1 MTHLPSLRTFGP
13 RIMLGSAVL
22 LASCGYS
29 PLYAPAS
36 GGGQAASKVQIGKVE
51 VNQRELNVGERR
63 SAQTVAQE
71 LKLSFPNSGMEMD
84 TVEVRIAEQT
94 STLAVERTAI
104 MQRAQINLTGYITLT
119 NPNGDRLL
127 YTALETNAPYNV
139 ENSPYS
145 TESGKTYA
153 RLTAARNLANEI
165 SRRLYLYYST
175 HPQGTSKVKP
185 EVKPLGK
192 AKSQ

>member
-1 MTHLPSLRTFGP
+1 MTHLPSLRTFGSG
-13 RIMLGSAVL
+13 ILLGSAVL

-29 PLYAPAS
+29 PLYAPSS

-51 VNQRELNVGERR
+51 ADQNELNLGERR
-63 SAQTVAQE
+63 SAQTIAQE
-71 LKLSFPNSGMEMD
+71 LKLSFPNTGMDMD
-84 TVEVRIAEQT
+84 TATIRIEEET

-104 MQRAQINLTGYITLT
+104 TQRAQINLTGYLVLSSA
-119 NPNGDRLL
+119 NGDRLL
-127 YTALETNAPYNV
+127 STELATNAPYNV

-175 HPQGTSKVKP
+175 HPQGTSVVPPRGQPAVKP
-185 EVKPLGK
+185 
-192 AKSQ
+192 AR